1 MPEEKIVTAKK
12 VEQEFTRK
20 AVSVHEVFRDPLA
33 GHLVDGKI
41 ADKQK
46 LEQDKLKISAKLV
59 NFVVAGGVLFFSKS
73 KAADATGH
81 EQEGTGEDGQMD
93 EASLFQLLEKTI
105 RIMLDQLNQPDV
117 NMLKISLSKSFRSRL
132 QEIFTKS
139 SSVEPDRF
147 PVKIFIDTNPETG
160 SYIGINMRNIRSLGE
175 DINRIE
181 RDEKLQSELVEH
193 KRSVRHTDGDL
204 ARMFAP
210 ASPEKS

>member
-1 MPEEKIVTAKK
+1 MPENKTIAAKK
-12 VEQEFTRK
+12 VEQEFSRK
-20 AVSVHEVFRDPLA
+20 AVNVHEVFRDPLT
-33 GHLVDGKI
+33 GHLVGGKI

-73 KAADATGH
+73 KEADAIEHG
-81 EQEGTGEDGQMD
+81 QEGTGEGGQMN
-93 EASLFQLLEKTI
+93 EASLFKLLEKTI

-117 NMLKISLSKSFRSRL
+117 NMLKISLSKIFRSRL
-132 QEIFTKS
+132 QEIFTRS
-139 SSVEPDRF
+139 SSGEPDRF
-147 PVKIFIDTNPETG
+147 PVKIFLDTHPETG

-181 RDEKLQSELVEH
+181 RDEKLKIELVGH
-193 KRSVRHTDGDL
+193 KRPVRHTDGDL

-210 ASPEKS
+210 ANP